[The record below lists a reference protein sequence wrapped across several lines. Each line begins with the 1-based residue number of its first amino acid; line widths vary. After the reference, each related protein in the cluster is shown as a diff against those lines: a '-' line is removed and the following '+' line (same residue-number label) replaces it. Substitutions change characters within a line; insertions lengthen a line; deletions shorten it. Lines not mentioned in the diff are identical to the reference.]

1 MSKDHLEIA
10 LKSIEAFQNGGQ
22 IDADELNGIVDIA
35 ERDGVIDQN
44 EIRVLRSI
52 IQRIDPSEV
61 TSELRE
67 ALRTLAEKISK

>member
-1 MSKDHLEIA
+1 MSKDHLEMA

-22 IDADELNGIVDIA
+22 IDADELNDIVNIA

-44 EIRVLRSI
+44 EICVLRSI

-61 TSELRE
+61 DPELRE
-67 ALRTLAEKISK
+67 ALSSLAEKISK

>member
-1 MSKDHLEIA
+1 MSKDHLEMA

-22 IDADELNGIVDIA
+22 IDADELNDIVNIA

-61 TSELRE
+61 DPELRE
-67 ALRTLAEKISK
+67 ALSSLAEKISK

>member
-67 ALRTLAEKISK
+67 ALRTLAEKILK